1 VACLGSRE
9 VSAGRRRKFELL
21 KRGVQYF
28 HRTDV
33 VTCFLH
39 VSRFFFS
46 KQSTSPQSEKKK
58 SPTCGLSVY

>member
-9 VSAGRRRKFELL
+9 VSAGRRRKLELL
-21 KRGVQYF
+21 KRGVQYL
-28 HRTDV
+28 HQSDV

-46 KQSTSPQSEKKK
+46 KQSTSPESEKKK
-58 SPTCGLSVY
+58 SHRCPDV